1 MKKIL
6 FAISALFV
14 VLSLGA
20 QTPKQSEQGK
30 KFKEGVEEF
39 RKAAKDRLQSEHV
52 AYLTNEL
59 ELTPEEAQ
67 AFWPVYN
74 KAQEEQKKNHC
85 ELSAAKKA
93 LKDAVKEGKGES
105 ELKKALTAYNKAR
118 TSQRYVIGDYQ
129 SQFEKILG
137 VEKTAKLY
145 IAEDSF
151 RTRQIH
157 RLGDSGRGPQ
167 KPGVARPQDG
177 RQQGASRE
185 QGSSRRQGGFHQRQ
199 ESQK

>member
-20 QTPKQSEQGK
+20 QSQKQSEQGR

-39 RKAAKDRLQSEHV
+39 RKGAMERLQSEHV

-59 ELTPEEAQ
+59 QLTPEEAQ

-105 ELKKALTAYNKAR
+105 ELKNALTAYNKAR
-118 TSQRYVIGDYQ
+118 ASQRYVIGDYQ

-145 IAEDSF
+145 LAEDSF

-157 RLGDSGRGPQ
+157 RLGDGVKGPQ
-167 KPGVARPQDG
+167 KPGVARPQGG

-185 QGSSRRQGGFHQRQ
+185 QGSSRRQGGSHQRQ
-199 ESQK
+199 ES

>member
-20 QTPKQSEQGK
+20 QSQKQSEQGR

-39 RKAAKDRLQSEHV
+39 RKGALERLQSEHV

-59 ELTPEEAQ
+59 QLTPEEAQ

-105 ELKKALTAYNKAR
+105 ELKNALTAYNKAR
-118 TSQRYVIGDYQ
+118 ASQRYVIGDYQ

-145 IAEDSF
+145 LAEDSF

-157 RLGDSGRGPQ
+157 RLGDGGKGPQ
-167 KPGVARPQDG
+167 KPGVARPQGG

-185 QGSSRRQGGFHQRQ
+185 QGSSRRQR
-199 ESQK
+199 E

>member
-14 VLSLGA
+14 VLSLDA
-20 QTPKQSEQGK
+20 QSQKQSEQGK
-30 KFKEGVEEF
+30 KFREGVEEF
-39 RKAAKDRLQSEHV
+39 RKGALERLQSEHV

-59 ELTPEEAQ
+59 QLTPEEAQ

-105 ELKKALTAYNKAR
+105 ELKNALTAYNKAR
-118 TSQRYVIGDYQ
+118 ASQRYVIGDYQ

-145 IAEDSF
+145 LAEDSF

-157 RLGDSGRGPQ
+157 RLGDGGKGPQ
-167 KPGVARPQDG
+167 KPGVARPQGG

-185 QGSSRRQGGFHQRQ
+185 QGSSRRQR
-199 ESQK
+199 E

>member
-6 FAISALFV
+6 FAISALFM

-20 QTPKQSEQGK
+20 QSQKQSEQGK

-39 RKAAKDRLQSEHV
+39 RKGAMERLQSEHV

-74 KAQEEQKKNHC
+74 KAQDEQRKNHC

-118 TSQRYVIGDYQ
+118 ASQRYVIGDYQ

-157 RLGDSGRGPQ
+157 RLGDGGKGPQ
-167 KPGVARPQDG
+167 KPGVARTQGG

-185 QGSSRRQGGFHQRQ
+185 QGSSRR
-199 ESQK
+199 